1 MSRRS
6 QISAGLIAFRHRADW
21 EVLLVHPG
29 GPYWQSRDAGA
40 WSIPKGLVEADANL
54 LDTARREFSE
64 ETGLVAQGAFI
75 PLTPVKQKSGKTVH
89 AFAFE
94 GDFDLSNFT
103 SNLFEMEWPPRTGK
117 RRKFPEAD
125 RGAYFDIETG
135 LNKIIS
141 YQRPLL
147 TELMEKLRSG
157 SLVGETV
164 TSATTGR

>member
-6 QISAGLIAFRHRADW
+6 QISAGLIAFRRRTDW

-29 GPYWQSRDAGA
+29 GPYWRSRDAGA

-64 ETGLVAQGAFI
+64 ETGLVAQGTFI

-89 AFAFE
+89 AFAVE

-103 SNLFEMEWPPRTGK
+103 SNLFEMEWPPQTGK
-117 RRKFPEAD
+117 RRQFPEAD
-125 RGAYFDIETG
+125 QAAYFDFRTS
-135 LNKIIS
+135 LTKIIP

-147 TELMEKLRSG
+147 IELLGKLTSG
-157 SLVGETV
+157 PLVGETV
-164 TSATTGR
+164 TSAGTGG